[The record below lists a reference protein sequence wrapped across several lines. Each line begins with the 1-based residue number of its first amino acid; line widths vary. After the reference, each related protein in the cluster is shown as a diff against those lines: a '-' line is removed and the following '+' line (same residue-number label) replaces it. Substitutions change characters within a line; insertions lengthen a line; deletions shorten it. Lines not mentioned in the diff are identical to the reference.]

1 MSSKPTVLTD
11 DLHDYLL
18 DVSLREAEVLRRLRA
33 DTARMKEAEM
43 QIAPEQGQFMA
54 LLARAIGAGRVLE
67 IGVFTGYSSL
77 AVAMA
82 LPGDGK
88 IVACDVNEEYTSV
101 ARKYWREAGVE
112 DKIDLRLGPALDTLE
127 ALAGENVPSFDMA
140 FIDAD
145 KENIGGYYEH
155 CLALV
160 RHGGLILIDN
170 ALRGGNVLKDE
181 ADQDGGTRAVAALN
195 ERLRNDN
202 RVDISLLS
210 IADGLFIARKR

>member
-1 MSSKPTVLTD
+1 MSSTPTVLTE

-18 DVSLREAEVLRRLRA
+18 DVSLREVEILRRLRA
-33 DTARMKEAEM
+33 DTARMKESEM

-54 LLARAIGAGRVLE
+54 LLARAIEARRVLE

-77 AVAMA
+77 VVAMA
-82 LPGDGK
+82 LPGDGN
-88 IVACDVNEEYTSV
+88 IVACDVSEEYTSV

-112 DKIDLRLGPALDTLE
+112 EKIDLRLGPALDTLE
-127 ALAGENVPSFDMA
+127 ALARENMPSFDMA

-145 KENIGGYYEH
+145 KENIAAYYEH

-160 RHGGLILIDN
+160 RQGGLILIDN
-170 ALRGGNVLKDE
+170 ALRGGKVLKEE

-195 ERLRNDN
+195 ERLRHDD